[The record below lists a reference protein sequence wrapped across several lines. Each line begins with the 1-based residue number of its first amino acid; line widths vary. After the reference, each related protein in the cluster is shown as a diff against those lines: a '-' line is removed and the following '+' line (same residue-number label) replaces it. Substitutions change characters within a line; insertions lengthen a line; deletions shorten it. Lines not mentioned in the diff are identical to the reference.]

1 MAPYVLTYLRYTLF
15 IVLYPIGVTGE
26 IMSIIRFVNLRTI
39 KQQTTAK
46 PDVEQMLGLDG
57 IILYEKKNLHIF

>member
-26 IMSIIRFVNLRTI
+26 IMSIIRFVQKMAFSGNN
-39 KQQTTAK
+39 
-46 PDVEQMLGLDG
+46 ESS
-57 IILYEKKNLHIF
+57 IIYGP